1 MNIKEKKYK
10 VQVHL
15 WMTQEQK
22 KKLSRDAKRLGISEA
37 DLQRKNIDR
46 AFVYENQIIP
56 IMKNDKKVSDLM
68 NQIAFWCNSEKG
80 LSSKVLE
87 KLEEIRE
94 LTWLKYEE
102 VRKFKK

>member
-1 MNIKEKKYK
+1 MNTKEKIHT
-10 VQVHL
+10 VQIHP
-15 WMTQEQK
+15 WISPRQK
-22 KKLSRDAKRLGISEA
+22 RKLTNDAKRLGISEVQ
-37 DLQRKNIDR
+37 LIRKNIDR
-46 AFVYENQIIP
+46 AFIYENQLIP
-56 IMKNDKKVSDLM
+56 IMKNDKKVSNLM

>member
-1 MNIKEKKYK
+1 
-10 VQVHL
+10 
-15 WMTQEQK
+15 
-22 KKLSRDAKRLGISEA
+22 
-37 DLQRKNIDR
+37 
-46 AFVYENQIIP
+46 
-56 IMKNDKKVSDLM
+56 MKNDKKVSDLM